1 MNMVNVKFFLEDLI
15 EEVESSRGGLAYDF
29 EFPQGKSQDYL
40 AGFYNGNEYF
50 AEYMV
55 SLLKEISESPEN
67 YIES

>member
-1 MNMVNVKFFLEDLI
+1 MGNVKFFLEDLI
-15 EEVESSRGGLAYDF
+15 EEVESSRGGLAYDS

-50 AEYMV
+50 AEYMLN
-55 SLLKEISESPEN
+55 LLKSIAKEPEN